1 VDPEKLCTA
10 KSRRRPD
17 PLTPEIG
24 FDGRSGFK
32 MVINTLEE
40 AAAKAE
46 AACCLQCLSLGLS
59 QPCQYG
65 IELEPVSF
73 MIQQAVYLTFI
84 RRNFHD
90 KKTNLLTKPA
100 KRNKS

>member
-17 PLTPEIG
+17 TLTPEIG
-24 FDGRSGFK
+24 FDERSGFK

-46 AACCLQCLSLGLS
+46 AACCLQRLSLGLS

-65 IELEPVSF
+65 I
-73 MIQQAVYLTFI
+73 
-84 RRNFHD
+84 
-90 KKTNLLTKPA
+90 
-100 KRNKS
+100 